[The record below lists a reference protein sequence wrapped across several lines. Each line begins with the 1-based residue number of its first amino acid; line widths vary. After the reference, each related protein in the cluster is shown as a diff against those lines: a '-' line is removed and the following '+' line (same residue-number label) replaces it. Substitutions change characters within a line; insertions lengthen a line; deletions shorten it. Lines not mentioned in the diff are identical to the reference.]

1 MHILIG
7 TRASP
12 FGTVGDGSV
21 MLVASTIRINDLMWT
36 HQQPLFISIVESFH
50 IDRSFLWYAESYFP
64 WNSISFIIAFFIFI
78 FCEICFE
85 NQFYAQNIFYQ
96 MNPNGKKEKMIIH
109 LFGEIT
115 FFVMKKICYF
125 RTFIN
130 DKKRWWNKIISNVYT
145 NVNEH
150 TNYFLFWNVL
160 NINIKYSSSYTYS
173 IYNSATSTSH

>member
-1 MHILIG
+1 MRVLIG

-96 MNPNGKKEKMIIH
+96 INLNGKKGKNDYSSIWRNHFLRNEKNIANS
-109 LFGEIT
+109 
-115 FFVMKKICYF
+115 YF

-130 DKKRWWNKIISNVYT
+130 DKKRWWNKIISNVYI

-150 TNYFLFWNVL
+150 TNYFLFWSVL
-160 NINIKYSSSYTYS
+160 NIKGIFFF
-173 IYNSATSTSH
+173 IYVQYI